1 MDKKQMFEALERK
14 KQQYFDAADR
24 IWEHPETSFEEYF
37 AADLLC
43 GLLEKEG
50 FAVTRPLAGMET
62 AFLGRFGSGHPVIGI
77 LGEYDALYAMS
88 QEADAAQPKPTGEKG
103 HGCGH
108 NLLGAGSLAAA
119 VAVKDYLQENGK
131 EGTVIYYGCPGEEG
145 GSGKAFMAREGVFD
159 GLDAALTWHP
169 GDINAANSVSTLAVF
184 KVHYHFTGR
193 AAHAAACPQ
202 LGRSA
207 LDAAELMNIG
217 TQFLREHIIPEA
229 RIHYAIVNAG
239 GKSPNVVQ
247 PEAENS
253 YYIRAPRL
261 SQVRELKERVDDIA
275 RGAALMTGTSVDIRM
290 INSTANV
297 IPNDVLSDV
306 MARNLQEA
314 PLPVYTQEEREYA
327 KTFVNALEAP
337 STLLSD
343 MAAKLGE
350 KAAGIAKLAAGR
362 EIYDFPVP
370 NFRLNMCLSSSSDV
384 GDVSWNCPTSQIM
397 AATMAAGTPSHSWQ
411 RTAQGKSAVAH
422 KGMLY
427 AAKVIAGSA
436 VDLLEDPKLLKQAR
450 QEYDRRLGGETYVC
464 DIPADAKPVPTESD
478 E

>member
-1 MDKKQMFEALERK
+1 MKRWKEK

-43 GLLEKEG
+43 SLLEKEG

-290 INSTANV
+290 INFHGQCDPQRRAFRCDGPQSAG
-297 IPNDVLSDV
+297 S
-306 MARNLQEA
+306 A
-314 PLPVYTQEEREYA
+314 
-327 KTFVNALEAP
+327 
-337 STLLSD
+337 
-343 MAAKLGE
+343 
-350 KAAGIAKLAAGR
+350 AAGLYAGR
-362 EIYDFPVP
+362 
-370 NFRLNMCLSSSSDV
+370 
-384 GDVSWNCPTSQIM
+384 
-397 AATMAAGTPSHSWQ
+397 
-411 RTAQGKSAVAH
+411 
-422 KGMLY
+422 KGVCEDLCER
-427 AAKVIAGSA
+427 AGSA
-436 VDLLEDPKLLKQAR
+436 VHPSFR
-450 QEYDRRLGGETYVC
+450 HGGEAGRKGGG
-464 DIPADAKPVPTESD
+464 DREAGSRKGDL
-478 E
+478 